1 MRGAARHI
9 CVALAISASLLA
21 LAVAPQAASPP
32 RPSPAARA
40 SSVPLRVPAVSFPA
54 AQISRLANGVIIVSQ
69 TSADSPLIGAQ
80 IFIPAGLLQQSS
92 DAAGIAGIT
101 AAMVLQTPVE
111 GNATLADTVAA
122 AGGSISYTL
131 APADT
136 HYYLE
141 CRDADFPRLLHDLRS
156 ALRHPAVAQLPAA
169 RTKALSAI
177 DQLTKNPLESVY
189 AMIRQVR
196 YQGTGFA
203 YPDSGNV
210 LAVRRLSVADVLS
223 YAASSQR
230 GGGTIVALEGAVS
243 PAVLA
248 SARTEFSDFAAGAA
262 AAVPNPRTVERT
274 SQVVEHRDVPVPW
287 VAVAYEAPSQYSADF
302 ATMLVIE
309 ALLGQGGDVNALAFN
324 SDAAAPAQ
332 YVGAYYQY
340 EARPGSLIVFLDGDT
355 GNVDQAIRD
364 LQGGIARLR
373 TAGLSSD
380 LIAQAKRLALGN
392 FYVSIN
398 DLSEQSWLL
407 GRAAASPDGA
417 QFENLL
423 PQRIAAV
430 SAADIHRVSQRY
442 LSKETVALV
451 LPQTAAP

>member
-1 MRGAARHI
+1 MRAPARRAWAAI
-9 CVALAISASLLA
+9 AI
-21 LAVAPQAASPP
+21 AASALTLAAAPRQAPP
-32 RPSPAARA
+32 RRPSPAPHA
-40 SSVPLRVPAVSFPA
+40 SSPPLRAPSISFPA
-54 AQISRLANGVIIVSQ
+54 SEVARLPNGVTIVSQ
-69 TSADSPLIGAQ
+69 TTADSPLIGAQ
-80 IFIPAGLLQQSS
+80 IFVPAGLLQQTP

-101 AAMVLQTPVE
+101 ASMVLQTPVE
-111 GNATLADTVAA
+111 GNATLAETVTA

-131 APADT
+131 APVDT

-141 CRDADFPRLLHDLRS
+141 CRNADFPRLLHDLRS
-156 ALRHPAVAQLPAA
+156 ALRHPATAQLPAA
-169 RTKALSAI
+169 RAKALSAI
-177 DQLTKNPLESVY
+177 EQLTKNPLESVY
-189 AMIRQVR
+189 AMIRQIR

-203 YPDSGNV
+203 YPDSGNA
-210 LAVRRLSVADVLS
+210 LSIRRLSAADITA
-223 YAASSQR
+223 YAASYQR

-243 PAVLA
+243 PPVLA
-248 SARTEFSDFAAGAA
+248 AARSEFSDFASGGAA
-262 AAVPNPRTVERT
+262 ALPSARIVERT
-274 SQVVEHRDVPVPW
+274 NQVVEHRNVPVPW
-287 VAVAYEAPSQYSADF
+287 VAVAYEAPTQYSSDF

-355 GNVDQAIRD
+355 GNVDQAIHD
-364 LQGGIARLR
+364 LQGGVARLR
-373 TAGLSSD
+373 MTGLSSE

-392 FYVSIN
+392 FYVSIIN
-398 DLSEQSWLL
+398 LSEESWLL

-430 SAADIHRVSQRY
+430 SAADIHRVSNRY

-451 LPQTAAP
+451 LPQTAAR